1 MDNTKFML
9 KNKKLIWY
17 LILISFN
24 RYLRVDFKKINFIKK
39 WICKTKVINI
49 LRFKIKMGRDGERER
64 REERESVMGER
75 ERESREKGVCI
86 L

>member
-1 MDNTKFML
+1 ML
-9 KNKKLIWY
+9 KNKKLILY

-24 RYLRVDFKKINFIKK
+24 RYSRVDFKKINFIKK

-75 ERESREKGVCI
+75 ERVGRRECVFCK
-86 L
+86 